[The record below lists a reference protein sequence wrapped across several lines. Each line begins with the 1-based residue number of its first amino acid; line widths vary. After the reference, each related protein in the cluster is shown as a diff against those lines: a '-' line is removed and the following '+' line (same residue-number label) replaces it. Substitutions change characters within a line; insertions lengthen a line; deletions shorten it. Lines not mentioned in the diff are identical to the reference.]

1 MKAQIFCLFLA
12 GYSIL
17 KVLQRFLIR
26 NESNLDKDSTSTG
39 YQNSPTAVWLLY
51 VSLLTKVEHLPLI
64 AAQLVL
70 EEGINRVCLN
80 ESKRD
85 GRTSFVFRAIIYV
98 YMAMCSFAN
107 LGNTNS
113 LSTLDVSAGFIGLS
127 EYNLVIV
134 SVQMICSTYSTV
146 VFWLMMLV
154 YRLDRTLRASGK
166 QKSQFLMF
174 IFSVRLLFL
183 IYFQVVAYILINH
196 LFIWSV
202 ITPKLLYEFAL
213 TELFELFLVYAMIV

>member
-1 MKAQIFCLFLA
+1 MRRSEIKPDKDRSV
-12 GYSIL
+12 GYS
-17 KVLQRFLIR
+17 
-26 NESNLDKDSTSTG
+26 SSTT
-39 YQNSPTAVWLLY
+39 VWLLY
-51 VSLLTKVEHLPLI
+51 VALLTKPEHLPLL
-64 AAQLVL
+64 AGQLVL
-70 EEGINRVCLN
+70 EEGVNTVCLN

-85 GRTSFVFRAIIYV
+85 GRTSLVFRVIIYL
-98 YMAMCSFAN
+98 YMAMCSFVN

-127 EYNLVIV
+127 EYNLAIV
-134 SVQMICSTYSTV
+134 STQMICSIYSTV

-154 YRLDRTLRASGK
+154 HRLDRTLKLSGK
-166 QKSQFLMF
+166 QKSQIYLF
-174 IFSVRLLFL
+174 IFSIRLLFL

-213 TELFELFLVYAMIV
+213 TELFELFLIYAMIVT

>member
-1 MKAQIFCLFLA
+1 M
-12 GYSIL
+12 
-17 KVLQRFLIR
+17 QRFAIR
-26 NESNLDKDSTSTG
+26 NESKPNDPLAGYNSSTT
-39 YQNSPTAVWLLY
+39 VWVLY
-51 VSLLTKVEHLPLI
+51 ISLLTKPEHLPLI

-70 EEGINRVCLN
+70 EEGVNRVCLN
-80 ESKRD
+80 ESNRD
-85 GRTSFVFRAIIYV
+85 FRISYAFRTIIYI
-98 YMAMCSFAN
+98 YMAMCSFVN

-127 EYNLVIV
+127 QYNLTVV
-134 SVQMICSTYSTV
+134 SLQMICSIYSTV

-154 YRLDRTLRASGK
+154 YRLNCNAK
-166 QKSQFLMF
+166 QRSQVLMF
-174 IFSVRLLFL
+174 IFSIRLLFL

-213 TELFELFLVYAMIV
+213 TELFELFLLFNL

>member
-1 MKAQIFCLFLA
+1 M
-12 GYSIL
+12 
-17 KVLQRFLIR
+17 IR
-26 NESNLDKDSTSTG
+26 NESKTESKPDKDRLSVGCSGSTT
-39 YQNSPTAVWLLY
+39 VWLLY
-51 VSLLTKVEHLPLI
+51 VALLTKPEHLPLLT
-64 AAQLVL
+64 AQLVL
-70 EEGINRVCLN
+70 EEGVNSVCLS

-85 GRTSFVFRAIIYV
+85 GRTSLTFRIIIYL

-127 EYNLVIV
+127 EYNLAIV
-134 SVQMICSTYSTV
+134 SAQMICSIYSTV
-146 VFWLMMLV
+146 VFWLIMLV
-154 YRLDRTLRASGK
+154 HRLDRTLKLSSK
-166 QKSQFLMF
+166 QKSQIYMF
-174 IFSVRLLFL
+174 IFSIRLLFL

-213 TELFELFLVYAMIV
+213 TELFELFLIYALIV